1 MFVFN
6 NQVTKLFENKNKQ
19 NDLQEI
25 TNAIYNKT
33 RADGGTAFYDAT
45 YSAIKQTSVSS
56 VAISDKWIV
65 CLTDGEDNQSSKKP
79 YDINQLLKIKPVNII
94 IITVG
99 RLDNRN
105 EIQSIL
111 NQANKLGKKGILI
124 ELSKNPA
131 DISQAFKKTIQL
143 IRGDLHIE
151 RL

>member
-1 MFVFN
+1 M
-6 NQVTKLFENKNKQ
+6 
-19 NDLQEI
+19 
-25 TNAIYNKT
+25 
-33 RADGGTAFYDAT
+33 
-45 YSAIKQTSVSS
+45 
-56 VAISDKWIV
+56 
-65 CLTDGEDNQSSKKP
+65 
-79 YDINQLLKIKPVNII
+79 I

-99 RLDNRN
+99 KLDTRN

-111 NQANKLGKKGILI
+111 NQVTILGKKGILI